1 MINHDNLSDFGRFWG
16 LGSVFS
22 IDWAFSMS
30 LRTWSLSGR
39 RVCLCRSVF
48 RCFHPFGVGIIHP
61 IISDSSSFT
70 RSIGIGFDG
79 QAGKIWQ
86 TLSSPIMLTMATGSS
101 QGTSAA
107 SSSRRP
113 SDVRRKARL
122 RCVETSVDTQAMAGC
137 GRESCH
143 FDVWLSVNLRGNAG

>member
-1 MINHDNLSDFGRFWG
+1 MINRDKLTDFGRFWG

-22 IDWAFSMS
+22 MDWAFSMS

-48 RCFHPFGVGIIHP
+48 RCFHPFGMGIIHP

-70 RSIGIGFDG
+70 RSSGIGFDG
-79 QAGKIWQ
+79 QAGK
-86 TLSSPIMLTMATGSS
+86 LCPIMLNMATGSS

-122 RCVETSVDTQAMAGC
+122 RCVETSVDLGGYPSH
-137 GRESCH
+137 GRLWTR
-143 FDVWLSVNLRGNAG
+143 VLSLRCLA